1 MRQLVTAGREG
12 QPSPGCPAQCRPAD
26 LERTRSDDRHGNCQR
41 PDACAT
47 GRSRTTSSPARRTG
61 TRRAAD
67 HQSDCPLRDERL
79 RRHLGNPGPGETVEP
94 YVPALGDDACRGG
107 EERFSLASC
116 SSSVVPGPAHGRGA
130 PRRRHLTRMHRLI
143 QGACGVGWCCSVSS
157 SPEQLSSCAGSTW
170 GWVWPPLVPASLGM
184 IVNLLIVPSTR
195 SIFGDHRV
203 GHDADLGTG
212 DPGDTR
218 HDHATRSGAEG
229 VDTTTMK
236 RRRCP
241 GSACPGG

>member
-26 LERTRSDDRHGNCQR
+26 LERTCSDDRHGNCQR

-79 RRHLGNPGPGETVEP
+79 RRHLGNPGPRETVEP

-107 EERFSLASC
+107 EERFSVAVMLVLGRSWPSARPWCATATSPHPNAP
-116 SSSVVPGPAHGRGA
+116 SHPGGLRGWVVLLGV
-130 PRRRHLTRMHRLI
+130 LI
-143 QGACGVGWCCSVSS
+143 AGIAFIVCWVDVGVGVAAVRAGVSRHNR
-157 SPEQLSSCAGSTW
+157 ELA
-170 GWVWPPLVPASLGM
+170 
-184 IVNLLIVPSTR
+184 
-195 SIFGDHRV
+195 HRPFYPI
-203 GHDADLGTG
+203 DLW
-212 DPGDTR
+212 
-218 HDHATRSGAEG
+218 
-229 VDTTTMK
+229 
-236 RRRCP
+236 
-241 GSACPGG
+241 

>member
-79 RRHLGNPGPGETVEP
+79 RRHFGNPGPRETVEP
-94 YVPALGDDACRGG
+94 HVPALSDDACRGG
-107 EERFSLASC
+107 EERFSVAVMLVLGRSWPSARPWCATATSPHPNAP
-116 SSSVVPGPAHGRGA
+116 SHQGPAGLAGA
-130 PRRRHLTRMHRLI
+130 ARCPHRRN
-143 QGACGVGWCCSVSS
+143 S
-157 SPEQLSSCAGSTW
+157 
-170 GWVWPPLVPASLGM
+170 
-184 IVNLLIVPSTR
+184 
-195 SIFGDHRV
+195 FHRV
-203 GHDADLGTG
+203 LG
-212 DPGDTR
+212 
-218 HDHATRSGAEG
+218 RSGG
-229 VDTTTMK
+229 GCG
-236 RRRCP
+236 RRSCRRL
-241 GSACPGG
+241 SA